1 MGCRQVARHGVLDP
15 AFGGSNPPTPANV
28 MGMKKVIVQDDIAR

>member
-28 MGMKKVIVQDDIAR
+28 MGMKKVMCKDVITR

>member
-15 AFGGSNPPTPANV
+15 AFGGSNPPTPANL
-28 MGMKKVIVQDDIAR
+28 MSMKKVSVQDDIAR